1 MTERKNPISSI
12 IRALEVGE
20 SHAFPLVRLGAVRSK
35 ASELGLQWN
44 RKYETQTSREE
55 RTVTV
60 TRRS

>member
-1 MTERKNPISSI
+1 MSERKNAISPI

-20 SHAFPLVRLGAVRSK
+20 SHAFPLVQLAAVRAK

-44 RKYETQTSREE
+44 RKYETQTRREE